1 MLLSKRHE
9 ESPASPFSGLGF
21 EVDGIQEVR
30 CEATEAPPAAAKQA
44 EQQHVAPH
52 KGPGAEEASEGRGS
66 RRASRRAE
74 GRILW
79 LPSQASAELV
89 HHLLGEE
96 EGSRSRLSGLQLPRR
111 AAGPQGGQR
120 AEGAEGQWRR
130 PVLLQ
135 RLLEAAPKLLL
146 LHALVGLLNGSR
158 QALQEASAEQAG
170 KSPLCFLLSL
180 CL

>member
-1 MLLSKRHE
+1 MWPRTRA
-9 ESPASPFSGLGF
+9 PVRRRPQRVA
-21 EVDGIQEVR
+21 EV
-30 CEATEAPPAAAKQA
+30 
-44 EQQHVAPH
+44 
-52 KGPGAEEASEGRGS
+52 
-66 RRASRRAE
+66 
-74 GRILW
+74 
-79 LPSQASAELV
+79 AELV
-89 HHLLGEE
+89 AELRVAFCGC
-96 EGSRSRLSGLQLPRR
+96 QAKRR
-111 AAGPQGGQR
+111 QSWSTTSSERKKEIEAASPAFSCLAGPQGGQR
-120 AEGAEGQWRR
+120 AEEAEAGQWRR